1 MKRVRWKWF
10 LPIAQLALALACH
23 VYEPHEYRLK
33 AQRDRAVNNK
43 EYTFQN
49 SPALAGRISQVV
61 NFPALVLDYPLRN
74 EDNAIYQRDSQ
85 YTLIWIA
92 PRDIGFFVGIVLF
105 WYLVG
110 RTLDERQERQSR
122 TTWPRYMRMAGPVC
136 GVAFGILTGAYAYHM
151 IASQYRPE
159 RQIGASGIAWSL
171 GLIVYFTWR
180 LLREFGIGI
189 ASKGV

>member
-61 NFPALVLDYPLRN
+61 NFPALVRERPLDR
-74 EDNAIYQRDSQ
+74 R
-85 YTLIWIA
+85 
-92 PRDIGFFVGIVLF
+92 
-105 WYLVG
+105 
-110 RTLDERQERQSR
+110 
-122 TTWPRYMRMAGPVC
+122 
-136 GVAFGILTGAYAYHM
+136 
-151 IASQYRPE
+151 
-159 RQIGASGIAWSL
+159 
-171 GLIVYFTWR
+171 
-180 LLREFGIGI
+180 
-189 ASKGV
+189 K